1 MISFSDNSNLMSKM
15 NKLSK
20 LNKIKEDLIKREKSV
35 LSQYACLSCNAIRR
49 RKDFTADSDHRLP
62 FAIDTDRILYSRGY
76 TRYID
81 KTQVFSLVPNDLIT
95 HRALH
100 VQFLSKISRTIGT
113 FLRLNLDLIEAIA
126 LGHDIGHPPF
136 GHDGEKMLSKISKK
150 MLNKPFLHNLQSIR
164 IFEHLEKGGSG
175 LNLTVQVLDGILL
188 HNGEEDFIKTKP
200 TYNFSF
206 ENLDKEIMK
215 LEKTCITDTEPA
227 TLEGCLVKIC
237 DTISYVGR
245 DLEDAI
251 TLKLFSR
258 DMIPKEIKKVLG
270 DTAGKIVYNLVVDVI
285 CESYDKDYI
294 GFSQDTAEAL
304 YKLKNFNRK
313 HIYNNKMIKTQH
325 KKIEKMME
333 LLFESC
339 LEDLEKESRKSPIY
353 RDFLNN
359 MNEQYISS
367 TLKPQIVLDYI
378 AGMTDRYFRE
388 IFEEKFVA
396 EKLPRYFNE

>member
-1 MISFSDNSNLMSKM
+1 MD
-15 NKLSK
+15 KLSK
-20 LNKIKEDLIKREKSV
+20 LNKIKEELLKREKNN
-35 LSQYACLSCNAIRR
+35 LSHYACFSSEALR
-49 RKDFTADSDHRLP
+49 RKDDSIADKDHRLP

-113 FLRLNLDLIEAIA
+113 FLKLNLDLIEAIA

-150 MLNKPFLHNLQSIR
+150 ILNKPFFHNLQSIR
-164 IFEHLEKGGSG
+164 ILEHLEKSGNG
-175 LNLTVQVLDGILL
+175 LNLTFQVLDGILL

-200 TYNFSF
+200 TYKIGF
-206 ENLDKEIMK
+206 EYLDREIINI
-215 LEKTCITDTEPA
+215 EKTCITNSEPA

-258 DMIPKEIKKVLG
+258 QMIPEDIRKTLG
-270 DTAGKIVYNLVVDVI
+270 DTAGKIVYNLVVDII

-294 GFSQDTAEAL
+294 GFSEDTAEAL
-304 YKLKNFNRK
+304 YKLKNFNRQ
-313 HIYNNKMIKTQH
+313 HIYNNKKIKTQH

-339 LEDLEKESRKSPIY
+339 LEDLEKEYKKSPIY

-359 MNEQYISS
+359 MQEEYI
-367 TLKPQIVLDYI
+367 LKTPNPQIVIDYI

-396 EKLPRYFNE
+396 EKLPRYFDE